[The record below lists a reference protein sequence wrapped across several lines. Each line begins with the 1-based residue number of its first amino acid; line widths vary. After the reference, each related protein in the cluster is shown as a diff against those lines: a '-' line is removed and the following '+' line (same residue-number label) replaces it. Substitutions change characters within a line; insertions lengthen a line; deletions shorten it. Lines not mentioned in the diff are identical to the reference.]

1 MSNLYALLLH
11 KLSKKIRKKQP
22 KLKNDILSD
31 EYHIDYALKKQ
42 YGTKL
47 KYGFP
52 YDIENKEIVEIGCGH
67 GGISLFLAVNGAK
80 HVTGIDLNTHDLDIA
95 HKAKKIIEKRLNMEA
110 IGLPVTFK
118 EMNAYSLEFPEN
130 SVDLIIADNVFEHF
144 MEPKKV
150 MDECYRVLKPGGY
163 LLVPTFNSIYSKH
176 GPHLKYGLGIPWAY
190 CIASEKTLIKAVK
203 LNANE
208 DATIYD
214 AYPKL
219 NIENEKL
226 NKIRAYEDLNY
237 ITHRKFKQI
246 AREANF
252 KIKSFWVSPPFSNYF
267 INNLM
272 RPIIN
277 NKRVSSSM
285 ISDVLSKNAG
295 ALLVK

>member
-1 MSNLYALLLH
+1 MSNLYAQLLH
-11 KLSKKIRKKQP
+11 KISQKIRSKQP
-22 KLKNDILSD
+22 KLKTNILSD
-31 EYHIDYALKKQ
+31 EYHINYAIKNQ

-67 GGISLFLAVNGAK
+67 GGISLFLAINGAK

-95 HKAKKIIEKRLNMEA
+95 HKAKKIIEKRLNMEE

-118 EMNAYSLEFPEN
+118 EMNAFSLVFPEN

-150 MDECYRVLKPGGY
+150 MDECYRVLKPGGH

-203 LNANE
+203 LNANK

-246 AREANF
+246 AEEANF
-252 KIKSFWVSPPFSNYF
+252 KIQSFWVSPPFSNYF
-267 INNLM
+267 VNNLM
-272 RPIIN
+272 RPFLN
-277 NKRVSSSM
+277 NKRVSTSM
-285 ISDVLSKNAG
+285 ISDILSKNAG